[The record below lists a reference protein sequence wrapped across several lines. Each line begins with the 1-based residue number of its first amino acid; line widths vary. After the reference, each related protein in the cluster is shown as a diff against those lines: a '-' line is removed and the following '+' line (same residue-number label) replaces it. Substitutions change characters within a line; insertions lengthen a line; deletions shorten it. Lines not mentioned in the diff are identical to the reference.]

1 MVFEVLRFHRGM
13 WEGGEGGRESIGG
26 LGLGRWRWLVE
37 VEEDSGVDE
46 VGGGLIGI
54 WSWWK
59 DQVGWVW
66 GLCGLGEESMSWERG
81 DTV

>member
-1 MVFEVLRFHRGM
+1 M

-54 WSWWK
+54 WSW
-59 DQVGWVW
+59 VEGSGRV
-66 GLCGLGEESMSWERG
+66 GLGFMWAGRG
-81 DTV
+81 EYELGKG